1 MTDKKQV
8 VSSEEKL
15 FWSYFMNDKGELEY
29 YKLCEQCK
37 NDCKQSFRIN
47 GIMCPMIS
55 YGSGLS
61 GHKKIS
67 FIN

>member
-15 FWSYFMNDKGELEY
+15 LWSYFMNDKGELEY

-37 NDCKQSFRIN
+37 NDCKQSFRIS
-47 GIMCPMIS
+47 GIRCPKFS
-55 YGSGLS
+55 D
-61 GHKKIS
+61 
-67 FIN
+67 